1 MIVIFWIYSVWS
13 LDIYRKC
20 VIPRTKSTLK
30 FWVMQTEW
38 NIIRLKTGFKTV
50 LKYWHFKSKFVST
63 NLCRRTNCACFEKTL
78 SSFNKW
84 CKTIFTISLNS
95 SRFTLQE
102 TFIIAYLISII
113 YSELAGELFMQI
125 VGNWFMVKEI
135 EWVVNFRVVWCSFAL
150 NNGLSADLET
160 KEQMK
165 DEVNVSSQR

>member
-38 NIIRLKTGFKTV
+38 NIIR
-50 LKYWHFKSKFVST
+50 
-63 NLCRRTNCACFEKTL
+63 FEKTL

-102 TFIIAYLISII
+102 IFIIAYLISII